1 MASLCSRCSTKVLRP
16 ERCVILDGKP
26 CAACAEDI
34 ELEKEIQELEIMI
47 DKIHI
52 RRRELRTAMN
62 KNHDRFIPKFPP
74 EIASHIFAQYSPP
87 STFFKKYDYD
97 NPLYLGAVCQKW
109 RQLAWATP
117 ELWTSLHVVPYKKYY
132 LADLPKL
139 ATEWL
144 ERSASLPLTI
154 RLQDH
159 WGWVDKDDGV
169 INILNTHSARWH
181 DMHFD
186 LPARHLHRFSG
197 SSQENILRRVLLCQ
211 PSDSPWPRGFST
223 FSMQSKP
230 MLTDLRL
237 MSVNLQYADIIWN
250 NLTVASVYDLGV
262 DECFELIR
270 RAPLLETLTL
280 QAINPSSDVFPIP
293 NTRIIHLHLHSLEL
307 WGFKEET
314 MVTGI
319 LDLLCLPSLE
329 QWIHDLSPLPLDSM
343 ISFIGC
349 LSSCLTIFK
358 ISIDEIDYHQVT
370 RLLSNLSS
378 LKVLELRAVDRP
390 PTDDFF
396 SLLCSSA
403 QSPLYLPHLQSLN
416 FLCAYD
422 FPWLSLPQIF
432 DLSRWQ
438 TLRVKVNTQ
447 LSYLDCK
454 IAKLF
459 LELVDKGVDL
469 RIINDWPWPYQYTDL
484 LQAYKKR
491 QLSYTNS

>member
-1 MASLCSRCSTKVLRP
+1 MAGLRSRCSTKVLRP

-34 ELEKEIQELEIMI
+34 ELEKEIKELESMI

-52 RRRELRTAMN
+52 RRSELRTAMN
-62 KNHDRFIPKFPP
+62 ENHDRLISKFPP
-74 EIASHIFAQYSPP
+74 EIASHIFTQYSPP
-87 STFFKKYDYD
+87 STFSKEFGYD

-117 ELWTSLHVVPYKKYY
+117 ELWTSLHIVPHEKYC
-132 LADLPKL
+132 LGDLPKL

-154 RLQDH
+154 ILQDY
-159 WGWVDKDDGV
+159 WGWVNEDDASGV
-169 INILNTHSARWH
+169 INILNTHSARWRDVH
-181 DMHFD
+181 LD

-197 SSQENILRRVLLCQ
+197 LSQENILRRVLLSQ
-211 PSDSPWPRGFST
+211 PRYGLWPCGFSR

-230 MLTDLRL
+230 MLTDLTLTRVGL
-237 MSVNLQYADIIWN
+237 RCIDILWN
-250 NLTVASVYDLGV
+250 NLTAASVNHIGL
-262 DECFELIR
+262 DESLELIR
-270 RAPLLETLTL
+270 LAPLLETLTL

-293 NTRIIHLHLHSLEL
+293 DTRIVHPHLHSLEL
-307 WGFKEET
+307 RGFKEET
-314 MVTGI
+314 VVTGI

-343 ISFIGC
+343 ITFIGC
-349 LSSCLTIFK
+349 LSSCLAILK
-358 ISIDEIDYHQVT
+358 ISIDKINYHQVT

-378 LKVLELRAVDRP
+378 LKVLELRAFDRP

-422 FPWLSLPQIF
+422 FPWLSVPQIF
-432 DLSRWQ
+432 VLSRWR

-447 LSYLDCK
+447 LTYLDCK

-459 LELVDKGVDL
+459 LELVGKGVDL
-469 RIINDWPWPYQYTDL
+469 RVINDWPGPYQYTDL
-484 LQAYKKR
+484 LQAYKER
-491 QLSYTNS
+491 